1 MPTTSIGAPFEIF
14 ERLKAATAHVHTQIE
29 ERMPVFRPEF
39 DLAGYIRLLERLYG
53 FWSPLEANLSRVRA
67 LNDPALALQSRM
79 KSQLLEAD
87 LRILGHTTTTLPEC
101 PALPFIGTLPSAL
114 GCLYV
119 LEGSTL
125 GARIISRRLES
136 HLKLREGSGAVFFNA
151 YGDATG
157 RRWSEFRLFVTAN
170 VTLDQSEETV
180 NAAVQTFESL
190 FAWLEEPFGALGR

>member
-1 MPTTSIGAPFEIF
+1 
-14 ERLKAATAHVHTQIE
+14 
-29 ERMPVFRPEF
+29 MPVFRPEF

-53 FWSPLEANLSRVRA
+53 FWSPLEANLSRVKA
-67 LNDPALALQSRM
+67 LNDPALALQTRM